1 MKCQRCDSPA
11 TIHVIPTVTGVKGKV
26 HLCDACAKAADLL
39 PAAGT
44 ELNLPA
50 LVGLLMGLPAA
61 GAGLACPD
69 CGLTFAEFRAEG
81 RLGCAT
87 EYDAFRPA
95 LEPIL
100 ERVHRAT
107 RHGGKRPRRV
117 RRAELRAA
125 LTEAVAAERYEEA
138 AKLRDGLRAVELS
151 DGGGGADEPG

>member
-1 MKCQRCDSPA
+1 MRCQRCDSPA
-11 TIHVIPTVTGVKGKV
+11 TVHVVQAVNGTKREVR
-26 HLCDACAKAADLL
+26 LCDACAKAADLL
-39 PAAGT
+39 PATGT

-69 CGLTFAEFRAEG
+69 CGLSFAAFRAEG
-81 RLGCAT
+81 RLGCPT

-117 RRAELRAA
+117 RRAELMAA
-125 LTEAVAAERYEEA
+125 LTEAVAAERYEDA
-138 AKLRDGLRAVELS
+138 ARLRDSLRAVALA
-151 DGGGGADEPG
+151 DGGDRPDEPG